1 MINWHGAGEVARN
14 FPARLIVIE
23 LHWQVRRTVIE
34 TLDLFEIA
42 LILAIALIVVGP
54 ERLPEVMRTVG
65 KILRELRLAS
75 NTVLH
80 ELTEV
85 LDEPP
90 ASAPASKATTPA
102 ATQPAAPKSEPPAP
116 IQPPENT

>member
-1 MINWHGAGEVARN
+1 VPDGHRS
-14 FPARLIVIE
+14 
-23 LHWQVRRTVIE
+23 
-34 TLDLFEIA
+34 LDLFEIA

-65 KILRELRLAS
+65 KVLRELRLAS

-85 LDEPP
+85 LDEP
-90 ASAPASKATTPA
+90 AAKAP
-102 ATQPAAPKSEPPAP
+102 PPAP
-116 IQPPENT
+116 IAPKSGPPAVQPPATVPTEKT

>member
-1 MINWHGAGEVARN
+1 M
-14 FPARLIVIE
+14 P
-23 LHWQVRRTVIE
+23 
-34 TLDLFEIA
+34 DLFEIA

-80 ELTEV
+80 ELTDV
-85 LDEPP
+85 LEEPP
-90 ASAPASKATTPA
+90 VKTP
-102 ATQPAAPKSEPPAP
+102 PPAPKSEAPAIKP
-116 IQPPENT
+116 TENK

>member
-1 MINWHGAGEVARN
+1 M
-14 FPARLIVIE
+14 P
-23 LHWQVRRTVIE
+23 
-34 TLDLFEIA
+34 DLFEIA

-80 ELTEV
+80 ELTDV

-90 ASAPASKATTPA
+90 ANVPPA
-102 ATQPAAPKSEPPAP
+102 ATPPPPKSSPEAVKPPPAP
-116 IQPPENT
+116 PAVQPTENK

>member
-1 MINWHGAGEVARN
+1 
-14 FPARLIVIE
+14 
-23 LHWQVRRTVIE
+23 
-34 TLDLFEIA
+34 LDLFEIV

-65 KILRELRLAS
+65 KVLRELRLAS

-90 ASAPASKATTPA
+90 AKVAPPT
-102 ATQPAAPKSEPPAP
+102 PKSEPPA
-116 IQPPENT
+116 IQPPAAVPTEKT

>member
-1 MINWHGAGEVARN
+1 M
-14 FPARLIVIE
+14 
-23 LHWQVRRTVIE
+23 
-34 TLDLFEIA
+34 DLFEIA

>member
-1 MINWHGAGEVARN
+1 VDGHRSL
-14 FPARLIVIE
+14 P
-23 LHWQVRRTVIE
+23 
-34 TLDLFEIA
+34 DLFEIA

-80 ELTEV
+80 ELTDV

-90 ASAPASKATTPA
+90 PNVP
-102 ATQPAAPKSEPPAP
+102 PPPKSSPEAVKPPPAP
-116 IQPPENT
+116 PAIQPTENK

>member
-1 MINWHGAGEVARN
+1 LPDI
-14 FPARLIVIE
+14 
-23 LHWQVRRTVIE
+23 
-34 TLDLFEIA
+34 FEIA

-80 ELTEV
+80 ELTDV
-85 LDEPP
+85 LEEPP
-90 ASAPASKATTPA
+90 ANVPPVTAPTTPKSSPPPAQPSATTSTA
-102 ATQPAAPKSEPPAP
+102 AAPT
-116 IQPPENT
+116 ENK

>member
-1 MINWHGAGEVARN
+1 M
-14 FPARLIVIE
+14 
-23 LHWQVRRTVIE
+23 
-34 TLDLFEIA
+34 DLFEIA
-42 LILAIALIVVGP
+42 LILAIALIVIGP

-80 ELTEV
+80 ELTDV

-90 ASAPASKATTPA
+90 PTVASPAQVPPPAPT
-102 ATQPAAPKSEPPAP
+102 SEPPGV
-116 IQPPENT
+116 QPPASVSTENK

>member
-1 MINWHGAGEVARN
+1 LPDI
-14 FPARLIVIE
+14 
-23 LHWQVRRTVIE
+23 
-34 TLDLFEIA
+34 FEIA

-80 ELTEV
+80 ELTDV

-90 ASAPASKATTPA
+90 AKLPAPPKSSPEAVKPPGPP
-102 ATQPAAPKSEPPAP
+102 ATQPT
-116 IQPPENT
+116 ENK

>member
-1 MINWHGAGEVARN
+1 M
-14 FPARLIVIE
+14 P
-23 LHWQVRRTVIE
+23 
-34 TLDLFEIA
+34 DLFEIA

-80 ELTEV
+80 ELTDV

-90 ASAPASKATTPA
+90 ANTP
-102 ATQPAAPKSEPPAP
+102 PPPKSSPEAVKPPPAP
-116 IQPPENT
+116 PAIQPTENK

>member
-1 MINWHGAGEVARN
+1 
-14 FPARLIVIE
+14 
-23 LHWQVRRTVIE
+23 
-34 TLDLFEIA
+34 LDLFEIA

-85 LDEPP
+85 LDEPT
-90 ASAPASKATTPA
+90 ASAPPSKAPPPA
-102 ATQPAAPKSEPPAP
+102 TTQPAAPKSEPPAS

>member
-1 MINWHGAGEVARN
+1 
-14 FPARLIVIE
+14 
-23 LHWQVRRTVIE
+23 
-34 TLDLFEIA
+34 LDLFEIV

-65 KILRELRLAS
+65 KVLRELRLAS

-85 LDEPP
+85 LEEPAPP
-90 ASAPASKATTPA
+90 AKMSPPT
-102 ATQPAAPKSEPPAP
+102 KSEPPAV
-116 IQPPENT
+116 QPPAAVPTEKT

>member
-1 MINWHGAGEVARN
+1 M
-14 FPARLIVIE
+14 P
-23 LHWQVRRTVIE
+23 
-34 TLDLFEIA
+34 DLFEIA

-80 ELTEV
+80 ELTDV

-90 ASAPASKATTPA
+90 PNVP
-102 ATQPAAPKSEPPAP
+102 PPPKSSPEAVKPPPAP
-116 IQPPENT
+116 PAVQSTENK

>member
-1 MINWHGAGEVARN
+1 
-14 FPARLIVIE
+14 
-23 LHWQVRRTVIE
+23 
-34 TLDLFEIA
+34 LDLFEIA
-42 LILAIALIVVGP
+42 IILAIALIVLGP

-90 ASAPASKATTPA
+90 ANPSPPPKSPPQVMKPLDAPQPPA
-102 ATQPAAPKSEPPAP
+102 AVPTEKP
-116 IQPPENT
+116 

>member
-1 MINWHGAGEVARN
+1 M
-14 FPARLIVIE
+14 P
-23 LHWQVRRTVIE
+23 
-34 TLDLFEIA
+34 DLFEIA

-80 ELTEV
+80 ELTDV

-90 ASAPASKATTPA
+90 TNIPAP
-102 ATQPAAPKSEPPAP
+102 PKSSPEAVKPPPAP
-116 IQPPENT
+116 PAVQSTENK

>member
-1 MINWHGAGEVARN
+1 VEFFHASRSHRIALVSGHRN
-14 FPARLIVIE
+14 LP
-23 LHWQVRRTVIE
+23 
-34 TLDLFEIA
+34 DLFEIA

-80 ELTEV
+80 ELTDV
-85 LDEPP
+85 LEEPP
-90 ASAPASKATTPA
+90 ANIPHPPKASPEAVKPPGPP
-102 ATQPAAPKSEPPAP
+102 ATQPL
-116 IQPPENT
+116 ENK

>member
-1 MINWHGAGEVARN
+1 
-14 FPARLIVIE
+14 
-23 LHWQVRRTVIE
+23 
-34 TLDLFEIA
+34 LDLFEIA

-90 ASAPASKATTPA
+90 ASAPASKAPPPPATTL
-102 ATQPAAPKSEPPAP
+102 PAAPKSEPPAP

>member
-1 MINWHGAGEVARN
+1 L
-14 FPARLIVIE
+14 P
-23 LHWQVRRTVIE
+23 
-34 TLDLFEIA
+34 DLFEIA

-80 ELTEV
+80 ELTDV

-90 ASAPASKATTPA
+90 PNVP
-102 ATQPAAPKSEPPAP
+102 PPPKSSPEAVKPPPAP
-116 IQPPENT
+116 PAIQPTENK

>member
-1 MINWHGAGEVARN
+1 
-14 FPARLIVIE
+14 
-23 LHWQVRRTVIE
+23 
-34 TLDLFEIA
+34 LDLFEIV

-65 KILRELRLAS
+65 KVLRELRLAS

-90 ASAPASKATTPA
+90 AKVRPP
-102 ATQPAAPKSEPPAP
+102 APKSEPPAV
-116 IQPPENT
+116 QPPAPVPTEKP